1 MLLGGPPYAWPM
13 PTHLPSP
20 GPALD
25 PRGEE
30 PGAIQQ
36 RAVVV
41 VANKVPELGRLVAGL
56 QGPGQ
61 RLDFHWIRRIVEVN
75 HVDVKDQHSRA
86 RDLVSWGQNGGV
98 DQLGSRRG
106 CSRFPRRPLDFPILG
121 F

>member
-1 MLLGGPPYAWPM
+1 MLLGGLPTPG

-20 GPALD
+20 GPAPD

-30 PGAIQQ
+30 LGAIQQ

-41 VANKVPELGRLVAGL
+41 VANKVPKLGRLVAGL
-56 QGPGQ
+56 RGPGQ
-61 RLDFHWIRRIVEVN
+61 CLDFHWICRVVEVDD
-75 HVDVKDQHSRA
+75 VDVEDQHSRA

-98 DQLGSRRG
+98 DQLESRRG
-106 CSRFPRRPLDFPILG
+106 CSRSPWRPQTFPILG